1 MEFSQDTTKLDV
13 KYIASLARIALSD
26 GEIEALQ
33 PQMKEI
39 LDFFG
44 ELKQLDV
51 SQAELEDLSGDVVG
65 WRSDDPGEE
74 LGQQVALEL
83 AVQGRHEQFVVP
95 KIIE

>member
-1 MEFSQDTTKLDV
+1 MEFSQDTTQIDV
-13 KYIASLARIALSD
+13 KYIASLARIALSAE
-26 GEIEALQ
+26 EIEALQ

-39 LDFFG
+39 LAFFG

-51 SQAELEDLSGDVVG
+51 SQAELADIPDDVVG
-65 WRSDDPGEE
+65 WRSDEPGEE
-74 LGQQVALEL
+74 LGQQVALDL

>member
-1 MEFSQDTTKLDV
+1 MEFSQDTAQIDV
-13 KYIASLARIALSD
+13 QYIASLARIALSA

-39 LDFFG
+39 LAFFG

-51 SQAELEDLSGDVVG
+51 SQAEQADLDGDVVG

-83 AVQGRHEQFVVP
+83 AVQNRHEQFAVP